1 MRVVL
6 WRRSGECVSGGW
18 EPGGAACHLQGLAA
32 TSPAATPFTARNN
45 RQPSGKSILMPLSR
59 IRRFLPVTAALFLI
73 PSLAACNSLA
83 LTSSRVQGYVLKEEQ
98 VAQIRPGQSQDLV
111 TIVLG
116 SPQTTNS
123 FGDETAYYYI
133 STKVDE
139 TAFGLGMVKERTVL
153 AVYFDKNKRV
163 VDKAVYGAK
172 DGKVFAIESRRTPS
186 FGEDRNFIESIL
198 SSI

>member
-1 MRVVL
+1 
-6 WRRSGECVSGGW
+6 
-18 EPGGAACHLQGLAA
+18 
-32 TSPAATPFTARNN
+32 
-45 RQPSGKSILMPLSR
+45 MPLSR
-59 IRRFLPVTAALFLI
+59 IRRFLPVAAALFLV
-73 PSLAACNSLA
+73 PSLVACNSLA
-83 LTSSRVQGYVLKEEQ
+83 LTTSRVQGYVLREEQ

>member
-1 MRVVL
+1 
-6 WRRSGECVSGGW
+6 
-18 EPGGAACHLQGLAA
+18 
-32 TSPAATPFTARNN
+32 
-45 RQPSGKSILMPLSR
+45 MPLR
-59 IRRFLPVTAALFLI
+59 PIRRLLPVAALLLLV

-83 LTSSRVQGYVLKEEQ
+83 LTSSRVQGYVLKDEQ
-98 VAQIRPGQSQDLV
+98 IAQIRPGQSQDLV

-133 STKVDE
+133 QTKLDQ
-139 TAFGLGMVKERTVL
+139 TAFGLDMVKERTVL

-186 FGEDRNFIESIL
+186 FGQDRNFLESIL

>member
-1 MRVVL
+1 
-6 WRRSGECVSGGW
+6 
-18 EPGGAACHLQGLAA
+18 
-32 TSPAATPFTARNN
+32 
-45 RQPSGKSILMPLSR
+45 MPLSR
-59 IRRFLPVTAALFLI
+59 IRRFLPVAAALILI

-83 LTSSRVQGYVLKEEQ
+83 LTTSRVQGYVLREEQ

>member
-1 MRVVL
+1 
-6 WRRSGECVSGGW
+6 
-18 EPGGAACHLQGLAA
+18 
-32 TSPAATPFTARNN
+32 
-45 RQPSGKSILMPLSR
+45 MPLSR
-59 IRRFLPVTAALFLI
+59 IRRFLPVAAALFLI
-73 PSLAACNSLA
+73 PSLVACNSLA
-83 LTSSRVQGYVLKEEQ
+83 LTTSRVQGYVLREEQ

-123 FGDETAYYYI
+123 FGEETAYYYI
-133 STKVDE
+133 STKVEE

>member
-1 MRVVL
+1 M
-6 WRRSGECVSGGW
+6 
-18 EPGGAACHLQGLAA
+18 LA
-32 TSPAATPFTARNN
+32 SLVR
-45 RQPSGKSILMPLSR
+45 KL
-59 IRRFLPVTAALFLI
+59 LPVAAALLLI

-83 LTSSRVQGYVLKEEQ
+83 LTTKRVQGYVLKDEQ
-98 VAQIRPGQSQDLV
+98 IAQIRPGQSQDLV

-123 FGDETAYYYI
+123 FGEETAYYYI
-133 STKVDE
+133 QTKVE
-139 TAFGLGMVKERTVL
+139 QTAFGLNMVQERTVL

-186 FGEDRNFIESIL
+186 FGQDRNFVESIL

>member
-1 MRVVL
+1 L
-6 WRRSGECVSGGW
+6 
-18 EPGGAACHLQGLAA
+18 
-32 TSPAATPFTARNN
+32 
-45 RQPSGKSILMPLSR
+45 
-59 IRRFLPVTAALFLI
+59 LPVAAVLLLV

-83 LTSSRVQGYVLKEEQ
+83 LTTSRVQGYVLKDEQ

-133 STKVDE
+133 QTKVDE
-139 TAFGLGMVKERTVL
+139 TAFGLDMVKERTVL
-153 AVYFDKNKRV
+153 AIYFDKNKRV

-172 DGKVFAIESRRTPS
+172 DGKVFAVESRRTPS